1 MAQSPRL
8 IRACLLALC
17 ILACTS
23 QAALAQD
30 NLPDPSSI
38 KAAPVDETNP
48 VRLVLIDVTE
58 DAGDAKSI
66 LEGLTKEM
74 NESKRIEVVE
84 TRPVILSFVDRKITK
99 ELLRTSEGRE
109 SSAKDIA
116 EVIAEH
122 NLEGMIIMDAYS
134 GGRKLQVIL
143 FDTDGKEADEQKL
156 SLKKRKRVSSAERDK
171 VRKRIF
177 EKASPV
183 ATKQREAV
191 ARAER
196 ERIEAELEK
205 RARAQAATSEGEGSS
220 GGREGAAVTK
230 TTEKARAPREG
241 GQGGLRVQA
250 GFLLGQRTFVLES
263 DTFGIDQTL
272 PMAGAT
278 GQVQVSTPVSDGL
291 LLVGGTFRGSWA
303 PLRLLD
309 ASAEEETLLTGH
321 FVDVGANFDLDFP
334 YKSLL
339 KIGLDLGADVV
350 SMTIDQNATYT
361 GHRYIWGRA
370 GLGVEITPISRL
382 AIRLHGGALPVLQA
396 LTSGGAY
403 GAPGLDVGIEAGG
416 GVEVGITESLGLAL
430 DGRYQTFTQLYTS
443 DSFEETLTSSD
454 QILRGAVSI
463 TYRK

>member
-1 MAQSPRL
+1 MAQTPRL
-8 IRACLLALC
+8 ISACTLAFCLLAGFPG
-17 ILACTS
+17 
-23 QAALAQD
+23 AALAQD
-30 NLPDPSSI
+30 DLPDPTTI
-38 KAAPVDETNP
+38 KASPVDEKNP

-58 DAGDAKSI
+58 DTGDAKAI

-74 NESKRIEVVE
+74 NDSKRIEIVE

-99 ELLRTSEGRE
+99 EILRTGDGRE

-122 NLEGMIIMDAYS
+122 NLEGMLIMDAYS

-156 SLKKRKRVSSAERDK
+156 SLKKRKRVTGSERDK
-171 VRKRIF
+171 IRKRVF
-177 EKASPV
+177 EKSSPI
-183 ATKQREAV
+183 AMKQREAA

-205 RARAQAATSEGEGSS
+205 RAKAQAAGGEGGGAS
-220 GGREGAAVTK
+220 GGGEATVAKSTK
-230 TTEKARAPREG
+230 KSRPPREG

-250 GFLLGQRTFVLES
+250 GFLLAQRTFVLES

-278 GQVQVSTPVSDGL
+278 GQLEVATPVANGL
-291 LLVGGTFRGSWA
+291 MLVGGTFRGSWA

-321 FVDVGANFDLDFP
+321 FVDVGANLDLDFP

-370 GLGVEITPISRL
+370 GLGVEISPISRL
-382 AIRLHGGALPVLQA
+382 AIRLHGGALPVFQA

-416 GVEVGITESLGLAL
+416 GVEVGVTESLGLAL
-430 DGRYQTFTQLYTS
+430 SARYQTFTQLYNS
-443 DSFEETLTSSD
+443 DDFDETLKSSD
-454 QILRGAVSI
+454 DILRGAVSI
-463 TYRK
+463 TFRK